1 MTPRTARMRRK
12 RRRRRGGCIRGQS
25 IDSGIAPPHVCQHFF
40 YQSSKRRYCT
50 VLEEDDCVAV
60 PSVGPVG
67 HHQIVGELSTI
78 RDVWSPCRKRKMIV
92 TGWSA
97 RMSTAFVGAQGLA
110 MMEYAAPSSYLV
122 IRP

>member
-12 RRRRRGGCIRGQS
+12 RRRCRGGRVLGQS
-25 IDSGIAPPHVCQHFF
+25 MDSGIAPPLFYQHFC

-78 RDVWSPCRKRKMIV
+78 PGCMVALSQAKNDRDRLVCANVRGLRPTVYATENHECRHIALPV
-92 TGWSA
+92 QFT
-97 RMSTAFVGAQGLA
+97 
-110 MMEYAAPSSYLV
+110 
-122 IRP
+122 

>member
-25 IDSGIAPPHVCQHFF
+25 IDSGIAPPRVCQHFC

-50 VLEEDDCVAV
+50 VREEDDCVAV
-60 PSVGPVG
+60 PSVAPVG

-78 RDVWSPCRKRKMIV
+78 RDVWSLSQAKNDRDRLVCANV
-92 TGWSA
+92 YGLCG
-97 RMSTAFVGAQGLA
+97 STRVQA
-110 MMEYAAPSSYLV
+110 MMECAEPLSYLV
-122 IRP
+122 IQP